1 MSAFEADRF
10 NRSRTSPRRTADFV
24 TARSFVRKRRGTQDF
39 ACGLPASH
47 SLSLTPAN
55 RLNFNR
61 SRTSPRRII
70 CDIQVLRPQRTRTQD
85 FACGLPASRSLS
97 LTPANRLNFNRSR
110 ASPRRT
116 ADFVTARS
124 FVRKGRGLRIS
135 SCGLAASR
143 SLSLTPANR
152 LNFNRSRTSPEQ
164 SLAVRRWSLVSP
176 PKNPN

>member
-70 CDIQVLRPQRTRTQD
+70 CDIQVLRPQSTRSQD
-85 FACGLPASRSLS
+85 FFLQTRGFAFAQPHARKPAQFQPLTHLS
-97 LTPANRLNFNRSR
+97 APDS
-110 ASPRRT
+110 
-116 ADFVTARS
+116 
-124 FVRKGRGLRIS
+124 
-135 SCGLAASR
+135 
-143 SLSLTPANR
+143 
-152 LNFNRSRTSPEQ
+152 
-164 SLAVRRWSLVSP
+164 
-176 PKNPN
+176 